1 MKRIVRLTESDLIK
15 LVKRVI
21 NEATIEAE
29 DTIPNLDYFNKNKKG
44 FLEMEKNNVIYS
56 VNNQITNQSV
66 VNSDQLIPDGKYE
79 YELKT
84 IPTMRVREGEPVVQL
99 MQNGKEMDYFY
110 PKTK

>member
-44 FLEMEKNNVIYS
+44 FLEMEKNNE
-56 VNNQITNQSV
+56 T
-66 VNSDQLIPDGKYE
+66 
-79 YELKT
+79 
-84 IPTMRVREGEPVVQL
+84 
-99 MQNGKEMDYFY
+99 EM
-110 PKTK
+110 